1 MNGTLKLGG
10 FFAGSAFAVLA
21 LWLALGLPMRLLPI
35 GNRYQLWFASL
46 VFSIALLTY
55 TLELTRRNLVR
66 LVGVAVLLA
75 VLISTLAISSD
86 TAFDRSNLFELL
98 SRQGALGIITIG
110 AALIILT
117 GGIDLS
123 IGSVVGLS
131 AVAFGTLMEMGVAPI
146 AALAL
151 VLALGVAVGLTNGL
165 LVTQLRLQAF
175 LVTLCGMFVFRGF
188 AREINK
194 KQTGLVLAKE
204 NHPEM
209 AESLDAMR
217 ALLVGKTENGAL
229 EFPAMLV
236 VMLLLASI
244 VAVILHKSAHGRY
257 WFAIGY
263 NDRAA
268 RYAGIGVERQRLAV
282 FVIGSTLAAFA
293 GVLLLLNTGTAD
305 PTNAGGSLEL
315 YAITAAVLGGVSLK
329 GGECTAIGLVLGAL
343 VQPIINNLMTFLEIR
358 QSAEPWVIGMI
369 LLLGTIADELIRRDA
384 INSIRRYFLYL
395 HHRFLMLKG

>member
-1 MNGTLKLGG
+1 MNGTLKFGS
-10 FFAGSAFAVLA
+10 FFAGSAVAIAA
-21 LWLALGLPMRLLPI
+21 LWLALDLPLRLLPL
-35 GNRYQLWFASL
+35 GNRYQLWFGAL
-46 VFSIALLTY
+46 AFSIALLAY
-55 TLELTRRNLVR
+55 TLELSRRNLVR
-66 LVGVAVLLA
+66 LVGVVVLLA
-75 VLISTLAISSD
+75 VLIGTLAASSE
-86 TAFDRSNLFELL
+86 TAFDRSNIFELL

-131 AVAFGTLMEMGVAPI
+131 AVAFGTLMEMGVSPI
-146 AALAL
+146 ACLFL
-151 VLALGVAVGLTNGL
+151 VLALGMAIGLTNGM

-209 AESLDAMR
+209 SASIDALR

-229 EFPAMLV
+229 EFPALLV
-236 VMLLLASI
+236 VMLLFASI

-268 RYAGIGVERQRLAV
+268 LYAGIGVERQRIAV

-305 PTNAGGSLEL
+305 PTNAGSSLEL

-343 VQPIINNLMTFLEIR
+343 VQPVINNLMTFLEIR
-358 QSAEPWVIGMI
+358 QSAEPWVIGLI
-369 LLLGTIADELIRRDA
+369 LLSGTIADELIRRF
-384 INSIRRYFLYL
+384 RRKS
-395 HHRFLMLKG
+395 RG

>member
-1 MNGTLKLGG
+1 MNGTLKLAG
-10 FFAGSAFAVLA
+10 FFAGSAVAVTA
-21 LWLALGLPMRLLPI
+21 LWLALDLPMRLLPL

-46 VFSIALLTY
+46 VFSIALLAY

-66 LVGVAVLLA
+66 LVGVVVLLA
-75 VLISTLAISSD
+75 VLISTLALSSE

-131 AVAFGTLMEMGVAPI
+131 AVAFGTLMESGVSPI
-146 AALAL
+146 ASLVL
-151 VLALGVAVGLTNGL
+151 VLALGVVVGLTNGL

-209 AESLDAMR
+209 GESLDALR

-244 VAVILHKSAHGRY
+244 VALILHKSAHGRY

-268 RYAGIGVERQRLAV
+268 RYAGIGVERQRIAV

-343 VQPIINNLMTFLEIR
+343 VQPVINNLMTFLEIR
-358 QSAEPWVIGMI
+358 QSAEPWVIGLI

-384 INSIRRYFLYL
+384 IGSIRRILL
-395 HHRFLMLKG
+395 RKP